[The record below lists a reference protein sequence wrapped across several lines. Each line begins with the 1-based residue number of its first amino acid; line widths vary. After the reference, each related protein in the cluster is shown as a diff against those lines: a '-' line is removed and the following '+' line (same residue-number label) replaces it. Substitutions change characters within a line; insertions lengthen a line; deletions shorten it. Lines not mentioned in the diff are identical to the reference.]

1 MNHEA
6 DAWVGQPRRRR
17 RPATREAQPN
27 SRIID
32 IQYPILSE
40 SSLLHRWNLSRT
52 TLQRWSAKGIG
63 PPAWRIGKHPRY
75 LACEVD
81 WFERYAPIRR
91 PSDEADPLSEL
102 PPKAREE
109 AIEQAAS
116 RLTRSIE
123 KRLFT
128 EHEISQVTGLPSYWF
143 KHRSERE
150 ALDVPHYVLGGGK
163 LIRFDVAEI
172 LRWEIA
178 RLTPRQ
184 QANQVWQTPMRK
196 ETSAMRSN

>member
-17 RPATREAQPN
+17 RPATRETQPN

-32 IQYPILSE
+32 IHYPILSE
-40 SSLLHRWNLSRT
+40 SSLLHRWNLSRA
-52 TLQRWSAKGIG
+52 TLQRWSAKRIG

-75 LACEVD
+75 LAYEVE
-81 WFERYAPIRR
+81 WFERHAQIRR
-91 PSDEADPLSEL
+91 LSDEADPLSEF

-116 RLTRSIE
+116 RWARPIE
-123 KRLFT
+123 KQLFT
-128 EHEISQVTGLPSYWF
+128 IHEISQVTGLPSHWF
-143 KHRSERE
+143 AHPSERE
-150 ALDVPHYVLGGGK
+150 ALDVPHYALGDGK

-184 QANQVWQTPMRK
+184 QAIQVWQVPMRK
-196 ETSAMRSN
+196 EAPAMRSN

>member
-1 MNHEA
+1 M
-6 DAWVGQPRRRR
+6 
-17 RPATREAQPN
+17 
-27 SRIID
+27 
-32 IQYPILSE
+32 
-40 SSLLHRWNLSRT
+40 LHRWNLSLT

-75 LACEVD
+75 LSCEVD
-81 WFERYAPIRR
+81 WFERHAQIRR
-91 PSDEADPLSEL
+91 RSDEADPLSEF
-102 PPKAREE
+102 PPKARKE

-116 RLTRSIE
+116 RWARPME

-128 EHEISQVTGLPSYWF
+128 EYEISQVTGLPSYWF
-143 KHRSERE
+143 AHPSERE
-150 ALDVPHYVLGGGK
+150 ALGVPHYVLGDGK

-184 QANQVWQTPMRK
+184 QANRVWRVPMRR
-196 ETSAMRSN
+196 EALAVVSQQVVHPS